1 LKYLVTGG
9 GSVGCCLLLGRC
21 TVVLDKSEEVFDGA
35 EVIESEEEEAVN
47 KVLTVNKK
55 EKDKTSHLV

>member
-1 LKYLVTGG
+1 
-9 GSVGCCLLLGRC
+9 LLLGRC

-35 EVIESEEEEAVN
+35 ELIESEEEEAVN